1 LPSSDGEKC
10 SSCRPAFGPTRLPE
24 PGNERR
30 DGLKQEPVY
39 TLDDVLGLGFEAR
52 CLSEDGS
59 YFLWHGICGLRVSP
73 SHPGLPQGGAG
84 RSSRRSESVS
94 ESRGVRRPAWPTGA
108 SFERLGYT
116 GGASGRR
123 STAIDGQRRFTTES
137 QRAQVSKSSTRQRL
151 PDAPHPIC
159 ARSGQRC
166 KRLPASRRPRRG

>member
-1 LPSSDGEKC
+1 MEDIAAGGLGLVHHPVGRLQGDREERPAREGAASQAESLPSSDGEKC

-73 SHPGLPQGGAG
+73 GGDRTVLITDSATLPQSPWFATRWG
-84 RSSRRSESVS
+84 RE
-94 ESRGVRRPAWPTGA
+94 E
-108 SFERLGYT
+108 LK
-116 GGASGRR
+116 
-123 STAIDGQRRFTTES
+123 AIGIR
-137 QRAQVSKSSTRQRL
+137 V
-151 PDAPHPIC
+151 
-159 ARSGQRC
+159 
-166 KRLPASRRPRRG
+166 